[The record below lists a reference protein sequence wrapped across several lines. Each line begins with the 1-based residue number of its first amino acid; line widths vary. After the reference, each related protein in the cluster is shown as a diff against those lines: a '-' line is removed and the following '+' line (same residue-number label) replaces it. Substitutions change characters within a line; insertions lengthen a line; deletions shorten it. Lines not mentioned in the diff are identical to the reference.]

1 VSPVADVVTV
11 GPLIVPDRD
20 QLARFHAGIYLDAFS
35 AQREPLEN
43 WLDPQGYE
51 LDARL
56 VLDGD
61 EIIAG
66 ITYEA
71 YPKSRC
77 GLVTYMVVAPNAR
90 ERGLGRKLFTYAAND
105 LYARGARA
113 VFGEVNRDAP
123 ERIARF
129 VRWGAKMLDYAY
141 VQPALGD
148 GLDED
153 HGLCLMVLPPI
164 PDHIDPAPFVAELRE
179 VLSPGYGHAHR
190 IR

>member
-1 VSPVADVVTV
+1 V
-11 GPLIVPDRD
+11 GHLIIPDRE

-35 AQREPLEN
+35 AQREPLES
-43 WLDPQGYE
+43 WLAADGYE
-51 LDARL
+51 FDARL

-71 YPKSRC
+71 YPKSGC
-77 GLVTYMVVAPNAR
+77 GLVTYMVVAPHAR
-90 ERGLGRKLFTYAAND
+90 ERGLGRQLLTYAAND

-129 VRWGAKMLDYAY
+129 VRWGARILDYPY
-141 VQPALGD
+141 VQPALGE
-148 GLDED
+148 GLDDD
-153 HGLCLMVLPPI
+153 HGLHLMVLPPI
-164 PDHIDPAPFVAELRE
+164 PADVDPAPFVAELRE